1 MLLNNCITVTM
12 LYLHGSDKP
21 SYCTSHSA
29 HHSKRNLFLVNCVS
43 FEHMIQR
50 YFHCLVLH
58 LSTLES
64 LPLYKDKII
73 MNSSSSI
80 CSSSNSS
87 CNISNIN
94 NHHLDRYHHFGYI
107 NHCRELKTVNS
118 PGIHHSIHNLCLGRE
133 H

>member
-1 MLLNNCITVTM
+1 MLQRNFRTVTM
-12 LYLHGSDKP
+12 LYLRGSDKS

-29 HHSKRNLFLVNCVS
+29 HHSKTKFSPNNWVLFQ
-43 FEHMIQR
+43 HMIRR
-50 YFHCLVLH
+50 YFHCLALH
-58 LSTLES
+58 HSTLES
-64 LPLYKDKII
+64 LPLYKNKII

-118 PGIHHSIHNLCLGRE
+118 PGIHRSIHNLCLGQE